1 MEIKDIAR
9 EFIISYFNIRE
20 GFFDTAW
27 GFVNANF
34 DKISSLAS
42 SSQGIKN
49 LGGPLA
55 FGGHEEQGAVK
66 AILIFADGF
75 REMPLKSDLSDF
87 VDSVRTACNKY
98 HAEARL
104 TEEILKKVTSLENR
118 VAKFMR
124 PELPIETVAK
134 GKEEE
139 NDYELSS
146 SGRKKKSVT
155 AERAEEIRRKNGIG
169 LKNEIFIDDERKEVF
184 FNKKLI
190 DEFQG
195 QMYSMLKHFVMNEGV
210 GGDKETVYEEV
221 WQDKTGAV
229 AEDSMSGA
237 VDTTIS
243 RFRGILKKHKI
254 CDVETRSEGVFSS
267 RRIYILKPMPSYCI
281 LRRIEKV

>member
-9 EFIISYFNIRE
+9 EFITSYFNIK
-20 GFFDTAW
+20 GDFFDTAW
-27 GFVNANF
+27 DFVNANF

-42 SSQGIKN
+42 SSQGIKSI
-49 LGGPLA
+49 GGPLA

-75 REMPLKSDLSDF
+75 REIPLKSDLSDF
-87 VDSVRTACNKY
+87 VASVRTACGKY

-104 TEEILKKVTSLENR
+104 TEEILKKVSSLENR
-118 VAKFMR
+118 IAKFMK
-124 PELPIETVAK
+124 PELPTVAVAK
-134 GKEEE
+134 GKEEKA
-139 NDYELSS
+139 DYELLLSGKKKKFLLGEKAENIRDNKS
-146 SGRKKKSVT
+146 SG
-155 AERAEEIRRKNGIG
+155 
-169 LKNEIFIDDERKEVF
+169 IFIDDERKEVF
-184 FNKKLI
+184 FNKKMI

-195 QMYSMLKHFVMNEGV
+195 QMYSMLKHFVMNEGI
-210 GGDKETVYEEV
+210 GGDKERIYEEV

-243 RFRGILKKHKI
+243 RFRSILKKHKI

-267 RRIYILKPMPSYCI
+267 RKIYILKPMPSYCI
-281 LRRIEKV
+281 LRRIEKT